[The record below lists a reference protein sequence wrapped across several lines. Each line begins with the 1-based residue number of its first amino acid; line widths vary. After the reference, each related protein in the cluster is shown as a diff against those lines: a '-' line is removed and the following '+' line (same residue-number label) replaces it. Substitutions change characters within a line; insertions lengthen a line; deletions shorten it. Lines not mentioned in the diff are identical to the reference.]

1 MWQLSLQ
8 CGAHENNYLCLVL
21 CKIHLSVFLL
31 SLYLSLSRDCAGL
44 ILLLAE
50 ESPALQSLLL
60 HNLRI
65 TLGLAEDAV
74 SHSAKSGSTQV
85 TPLKHVA
92 DSKIISEKN
101 PPERSGVFFAAQ
113 VFRKKVKR
121 G

>member
-1 MWQLSLQ
+1 M
-8 CGAHENNYLCLVL
+8 
-21 CKIHLSVFLL
+21 
-31 SLYLSLSRDCAGL
+31 
-44 ILLLAE
+44 
-50 ESPALQSLLL
+50 QSLLL

-92 DSKIISEKN
+92 DSKIISEKK
-101 PPERSGVFFAAQ
+101 PPERSGGFFAAQ
-113 VFRKKVKR
+113 VFWKKVKR